1 MNNKF
6 EIINTDITRNRRLS
20 SQKIYVVTTEVRV
33 KKNVKL
39 TIEDGTTI
47 LIQNGARKTAV
58 LQRAALIFE
67 AGSRL
72 RAHRLYFK
80 SCDATY
86 RQVKKADN
94 GGVWFLGN
102 HQNACK
108 DNICTKVRR
117 KTPMSSFKATVL
129 SAYYLG
135 RLDPLMAATRGD
147 AEDDIDGLS
156 ILGVGPAE
164 WSIADVLSF
173 YSADDGIDLTN
184 SHIRLDRLSVHTPVE
199 DGVNLSSSR
208 LEIRCSLKL
217 KVTKTKVRDRD
228 LIDLET
234 DDGAS
239 FLELHAHCKVDINGV
254 FGDEVALISG
264 EMPQPVIKADNERNY
279 RFKGVLKRAALIYS
293 IDED

>member
-1 MNNKF
+1 MSKKF
-6 EIINTDITRNRRLS
+6 EIIDTDITRNRRLS
-20 SQKIYVVTTEVRV
+20 SQKTYVVTTKVRV
-33 KKNVKL
+33 RKNVKL
-39 TIEDGTTI
+39 AIEDGTTI
-47 LIQNGARKTAV
+47 LIQNGARKTPV

-72 RAHRLYFK
+72 RAHRLYVK
-80 SCDATY
+80 ACDENY

-94 GGVWFLGN
+94 GGLWFMGN

-135 RLDPLMAATRGD
+135 RSDPQRIATHGD
-147 AEDDIDGLS
+147 TEDDIDGLS

-164 WSIADVLSF
+164 WAIADVRSF

-184 SHIRLDRLSVHTPVE
+184 SHLKLNRLKVVNPAE
-199 DGVNLSSSR
+199 DGINLSSSR
-208 LEIRCSLKL
+208 LEVHRSLTL
-217 KVTKTKVRDRD
+217 DVRKTQNTDRD
-228 LIDLET
+228 LVDFET
-234 DDGAS
+234 DEGAS
-239 FLELHAHCKVDINGV
+239 FLELPAKCRLDLDGV
-254 FGDEVALISG
+254 FGDEVVLSSA
-264 EMPQPVIKADNERNY
+264 EMPKPVTTADNERNY
-279 RFKGVLKRAALIYS
+279 KFKGVLKRAALIYS